1 MNIPTAGLAQQT
13 LPEAL
18 PYQQLFQCLP
28 GMFLI
33 LTPELQVAAVNDH
46 YLRETHTQ
54 REAMIGKYLFDIF
67 PMDKDPRSAREYAD
81 LVASFRQVLASGQP
95 HTVDVLRYDLAYPK
109 ETDSALERYWQI
121 TNSPMPGPGGAL
133 MYYIHHVVNV
143 TEKVRVRRQ
152 VEQARQREVHALAAM
167 QAEKDRLERFI
178 MQAPAI
184 IVVHSGPDLVFEKI
198 NPRYQQVFPG
208 RQLLGKPLLEGLP
221 ELAGTPVWDMVRHV
235 YRTGE
240 TVYGEE
246 VLIPL
251 APHEGAPLQNNYY
264 NFIYQARR
272 DEHGQ
277 VDGIMVFAYDVTV
290 QVEGRKQAERIL
302 DGMHQIVWTSNAQG
316 VPTYVNQHWLDYTG
330 GSRGDLDDPERAN
343 AQLAAYLHPDDG
355 QRQLEHWAEHLPLGR
370 VFELE
375 VRVRRASDG
384 AYRWHLN
391 RAVPIRNGAG
401 EITGWVGTATDI
413 HDQKVLQSALR
424 EREHR
429 LRALFVQLAAANAEL
444 SGANETILASNSRLE
459 AANEHLTRVNA
470 DLDNFIYTAS
480 HDLKAPIHNI
490 EGLMKV
496 LVRSLSAE
504 SLNEER
510 VVYTTHMIADSVERF
525 KRTISHLTE
534 VSKLQK
540 ESNQQAVE
548 VDVAQVVEEVRL
560 DLEPV
565 IEAAGARIEV
575 DVAACPTIQ
584 FSEKNVRSIIYN
596 LLSNA
601 IKYRAPD
608 RPPLVRL
615 HCAPEGDYYVLSVAD
630 NGLGLDLG
638 EGGDKREKLFA
649 MFKRLHNHVEG
660 SGVGL
665 YMVKRI
671 LDNAGGRIEVES
683 TLGEGSTFKVYF
695 KR

>member
-1 MNIPTAGLAQQT
+1 MSKPTSGRIGQA
-13 LPEAL
+13 LPEAP
-18 PYQQLFQCLP
+18 PYRQLFECLP

-33 LTPELQVAAVNDH
+33 LTPELRIAAVNDH
-46 YLRETHTQ
+46 YLSETHTQ
-54 REAMIGKYLFDIF
+54 REALTGKYVFDVF
-67 PMDKDPRSAREYAD
+67 PMDKDPRSVREYTN
-81 LVASFRQVLASGQP
+81 LMASFQQVLATGQP
-95 HTVDVLRYDLAYPK
+95 HTMDVVHYDLP
-109 ETDSALERYWQI
+109 DPQHPGSRLERYWQV
-121 TNSPMPGPGGAL
+121 TNSPMLDEAGEL
-133 MYYIHHVVNV
+133 MYYIHQVVNV
-143 TEKVRVRRQ
+143 TEKELAGRQ
-152 VEQARQREVHALAAM
+152 LEQARQGEAAARARE
-167 QAEKDRLERFI
+167 QNEKVRLEQFI

-208 RQLLGKPLLEGLP
+208 RQLLGKSLLEGLP
-221 ELAGTPVWDMVRHV
+221 ELAGTPVWDMVQHV

-277 VDGIMVFAYDVTV
+277 VDGIMVFAYDVTA
-290 QVEGRKQAERIL
+290 QVEARKQVEHIL
-302 DGMHQIVWTSNAQG
+302 DGMHQIVWTANLQG
-316 VPTYVNQHWLDYTG
+316 EPMYLNQHWYDYTG
-330 GSRGDLDDPERAN
+330 GSRSDLDEREQAN
-343 AQLAAYLHPDDG
+343 RQLTTYLHPDDG
-355 QRQLEHWAEHLPLGR
+355 QRQLEHWTKCVPLGR

-375 VRVRRASDG
+375 VRVRRAADG
-384 AYRWHLN
+384 VYRWHLN
-391 RAVPIRNGAG
+391 RAVPIRNRAG
-401 EITGWVGTATDI
+401 EIVLWVGTATDI
-413 HDQKVLQSALR
+413 HDHKTLNTQ
-424 EREHR
+424 
-429 LRALFVQLAAANAEL
+429 
-444 SGANETILASNSRLE
+444 LE

-496 LVRSLSAE
+496 LVKSLPAE
-504 SLNEER
+504 SLQSER
-510 VVYTTHMIADSVERF
+510 VVYTTHMIAESVERF

-540 ESNQQAVE
+540 ESDQQTVAVP
-548 VDVAQVVEEVRL
+548 VAQVVEEVVL
-560 DLEPV
+560 DLGPA
-565 IEAAGARIEV
+565 IEATGATIQV
-575 DVAACPTIQ
+575 DVSACPTVQ
-584 FSEKNVRSIIYN
+584 FSEKNARSIIYN

-601 IKYRAPD
+601 IKYRSPD
-608 RPPLVRL
+608 RPPVVRV
-615 HCAPEGDYYVLSVAD
+615 HCRLEGDFYVLSVAD
-630 NGLGLDLG
+630 NGLGLDLS
-638 EGGDKREKLFA
+638 GDKREKLFA

-665 YMVKRI
+665 YMVKRMI
-671 LDNAGGRIEVES
+671 DNAGGRIEVQS
-683 TLGEGSTFKVYF
+683 TLGEGTTFRVYF